1 MNKKLFAAMLAAVMM
16 MGLCA
21 GAMAQSPVVT
31 PVPMPYGQLTT
42 KITVQ
47 GSAQVMAEP
56 DMVTVTANASTMAGT
71 IGAAQEQVAAVVEAA
86 TAKLLELSVLESDI
100 VTSSYTCYP
109 QHNYD
114 TNTVSGYEASHA
126 LAITCRD
133 VDMLDSVIS
142 ALTDS
147 GFSQI
152 YNVGYDVSTRSELY
166 QQALEL
172 AIARAEQKAI
182 RMAQT
187 SGVVII
193 GIDSLSE
200 NSGYNETVA
209 VNVSM
214 DGTLLRS
221 AAGSTG
227 IRSGSVS
234 IGANVTVV
242 YQASAQ

>member
-1 MNKKLFAAMLAAVMM
+1 MNKKIYAALLAAVMLM
-16 MGLCA
+16 SLCA
-21 GAMAQSPVVT
+21 GAMAQE
-31 PVPMPYGQLTT
+31 LT

-47 GSAQVMAEP
+47 GRAQVLADP
-56 DMVTVTANASTMAGT
+56 DMVTVTANASAIAGT
-71 IGAAQEQVAAVVEAA
+71 VGAAQEQVAAVVEAA
-86 TAKLLELSVLESDI
+86 TAKLLELGVQESDI
-100 VTSSYTCYP
+100 ITSGYSCYP

-114 TNTVSGYEASHA
+114 TNTITGYEANHE

-133 VDMLDSVIS
+133 VDMLDGVLG

-152 YNVGYDVSTRSELY
+152 YNVSYDVSMRSELY
-166 QQALEL
+166 QQALDQ
-172 AIARAEQKAI
+172 AIERAEQKAI

-187 SGVVII
+187 SGLMLT

-200 NSGYNETVA
+200 NGGYNEGYV

-214 DGTLLRS
+214 DGAMLRS
-221 AAGSTG
+221 AAGSAG

-234 IGANVTVV
+234 VEASVTAV

>member
-1 MNKKLFAAMLAAVMM
+1 MSKKLCAALLAAVMM
-16 MGLCA
+16 MSLCA
-21 GAMAQSPVVT
+21 GAMAQE
-31 PVPMPYGQLTT
+31 LT

-47 GSAQVMAEP
+47 GRAQVLADP
-56 DMVTVTANASTMAGT
+56 DMVTVTANASAIAGT
-71 IGAAQEQVAAVVEAA
+71 VGAAQEQVAAVVEAA
-86 TAKLLELSVLESDI
+86 TAKLLELGVQENDI
-100 VTSSYTCYP
+100 ITSSYNCYP

-114 TNTVSGYEASHA
+114 TNTITGYEANHE

-133 VDMLDSVIS
+133 VDMLDGVLG

-152 YNVGYDVSTRSELY
+152 YNVSYDVSMRSELY
-166 QQALEL
+166 QQALDQ
-172 AIARAEQKAI
+172 AIERAEQKAI

-187 SGVVII
+187 SGLMLT

-200 NSGYNETVA
+200 NGGYNEGYV

-214 DGTLLRS
+214 DGAMLRS
-221 AAGSTG
+221 AAGSAG

-234 IGANVTVV
+234 VEAAVTAV